1 MYDNRSKN
9 FLRNSTFALDRG
21 VMLITALDIDG
32 KSIFEFKVKQGWV
45 YLTAWDYILP
55 TTKGKGTSLN
65 FDFFHVFLGR
75 GAIIM

>member
-1 MYDNRSKN
+1 
-9 FLRNSTFALDRG
+9 
-21 VMLITALDIDG
+21 MLITALDLDG

-65 FDFFHVFLGR
+65 FDFFSRFFG
-75 GAIIM
+75 